1 MHDGGYRGVA
11 LTARKVRAS
20 RRQPD
25 LLRRQRLCRRRLQC
39 AREQGLRRVDGAAAD
54 FLLGNPQQRPRML
67 GHRREN
73 LLVDRA
79 RIGGPAAGFVPG
91 CERKGVLDGGLHD
104 RRRARARRTA
114 RS

>member
-1 MHDGGYRGVA
+1 
-11 LTARKVRAS
+11 
-20 RRQPD
+20 
-25 LLRRQRLCRRRLQC
+25 
-39 AREQGLRRVDGAAAD
+39 
-54 FLLGNPQQRPRML
+54 ML
-67 GHRREN
+67 GYCREN